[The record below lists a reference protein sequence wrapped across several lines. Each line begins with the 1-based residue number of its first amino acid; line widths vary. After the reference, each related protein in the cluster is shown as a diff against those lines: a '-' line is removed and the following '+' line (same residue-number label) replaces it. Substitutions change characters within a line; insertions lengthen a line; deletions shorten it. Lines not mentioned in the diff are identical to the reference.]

1 MEASKPILK
10 TMHDNRQSIWQ
21 STDRHTQKRSQTF
34 SCIVNDVH
42 QELGTRKGDICVV
55 FLCLLSFLSF
65 FVPSFSLSFLFFLLP
80 KLCLASRLTHFLSP
94 IVHTQTGE
102 NKFQRQ
108 STKNNTTA
116 PPLLLFLCFFSPH
129 PSSRQPI
136 EALEKPESTL
146 SALLKKDKDNASYT
160 QRLKG
165 RIRLFFSLFVFHRWR
180 VLSLSAPEKKL
191 FKKNV
196 SLIKDSRP
204 LSKKHNFTL
213 LRSHVIQF

>member
-1 MEASKPILK
+1 
-10 TMHDNRQSIWQ
+10 MHDNRQSIWQ

-34 SCIVNDVH
+34 FLHRRRRASGTWNSERGHLCGFPLPPFFSFFFCPILLVLFSFFPAS
-42 QELGTRKGDICVV
+42 QTLLGIKAHTFFISNCPHTNGREQVPTPKHKKQHNR
-55 FLCLLSFLSF
+55 STPPSF
-65 FVPSFSLSFLFFLLP
+65 FV
-80 KLCLASRLTHFLSP
+80 
-94 IVHTQTGE
+94 
-102 NKFQRQ
+102 
-108 STKNNTTA
+108 
-116 PPLLLFLCFFSPH
+116 FFSPH

-160 QRLKG
+160 QRLNG

-204 LSKKHNFTL
+204 LSKKHNYTL
-213 LRSHVIQF
+213 LRSHIIQF

>member
-1 MEASKPILK
+1 M
-10 TMHDNRQSIWQ
+10 
-21 STDRHTQKRSQTF
+21 
-34 SCIVNDVH
+34 
-42 QELGTRKGDICVV
+42 V

-80 KLCLASRLTHFLSP
+80 KLCLASRLTHFFISNCP
-94 IVHTQTGE
+94 HTNGTEQVPTPKHKKQH
-102 NKFQRQ
+102 NR
-108 STKNNTTA
+108 ST
-116 PPLLLFLCFFSPH
+116 PPSFFVFFSPH

-160 QRLKG
+160 QRLNG

-204 LSKKHNFTL
+204 LSKKHNYTL